1 MQLQPQ
7 SLMFPGL
14 HPMAM
19 MSTVGIGYQ
28 QPRSSGPGGYQGGS
42 GGGGVYGSGPAN
54 APSGGA
60 AAGNFPPMFQGGPAP
75 AGMGQPPLSGPNDQ
89 QETVFL
95 YIPNN
100 AVGAIIGTKGSHI
113 RNIIRFSGASV
124 KIAALEE
131 GKPVEQ
137 QTERKVTIV
146 GTKQTKF
153 FCFEIF
159 LQNSFW
165 DKNIKN

>member
-1 MQLQPQ
+1 
-7 SLMFPGL
+7 MFPGL

-28 QPRSSGPGGYQGGS
+28 RNTGPSGFQSGGS
-42 GGGGVYGSGPAN
+42 GGGGGGVYGSGPAN
-54 APSGGA
+54 PSGGGGG
-60 AAGNFPPMFQGGPAP
+60 GNFPPVFQGGPAP

-146 GTKQTKF
+146 GKLWQSFYIIF
-153 FCFEIF
+153 FPLLREKYQCS
-159 LQNSFW
+159 L
-165 DKNIKN
+165 

>member
-1 MQLQPQ
+1 
-7 SLMFPGL
+7 MFPGL

-28 QPRSSGPGGYQGGS
+28 RSSGPGGFQGGS
-42 GGGGVYGSGPAN
+42 GGGVYGSGPAN
-54 APSGGA
+54 APSSA
-60 AAGNFPPMFQGGPAP
+60 AAGGNFPPMFQGGPAP

-146 GTKQTKF
+146 GTILRYFCSYKF
-153 FCFEIF
+153 YFFF
-159 LQNSFW
+159 M
-165 DKNIKN
+165 